1 MHISFDWLPKTT
13 RDDLID
19 FWCATAII
27 LPILIII
34 YKYIFIRFLTI
45 PMPFLAREDH
55 DSYFA
60 KDLTMARGSI
70 WVFWSLVLPIAR
82 FKNSCFSGQHWE
94 KLCYNRKS
102 LSVYP
107 LFIQEIS
114 KLWKQLEWS
123 GRWDLLEDSKWRR
136 QKWNLSVFKGN
147 LRSEGSLNPWTSK
160 E

>member
-34 YKYIFIRFLTI
+34 YKYIYIYIRFLTI
-45 PMPFLAREDH
+45 PMPFLTREDH
-55 DSYFA
+55 NNYFA

-70 WVFWSLVLPIAR
+70 RVFWSLVLPIAR

-94 KLCYNRKS
+94 KFCYNRKS

-114 KLWKQLEWS
+114 KLWKQLKWS
-123 GRWDLLEDSKWRR
+123 GHWDLLEGFKMAASK
-136 QKWNLSVFKGN
+136 VEFK
-147 LRSEGSLNPWTSK
+147 RI
-160 E
+160 